1 MSSKLRTYNLAK
13 SYGKRKVVKN
23 VSVEIK
29 DGEIVGLL
37 GPNGAGKTTTFYMT
51 LGLIKPEA
59 GNIFLDDEDIT
70 GLPTYKR
77 SRKGINYL
85 PQEPSVFRNLTV
97 EDNIRAILEFNES
110 GKERI
115 ENRLDNLL
123 KEFSLEHLRSN
134 YGYALS
140 GGERRRVEIA
150 RSLACNPSFVL
161 LDEPFSG
168 IDPIAVLDIQK
179 LISKL
184 KEKGIG
190 ILITDHNV
198 RETLAITDRAY
209 IIASGEI
216 LVSGTAQE
224 LLNSEQARKIYLGES
239 FKM

>member
-1 MSSKLRTYNLAK
+1 
-13 SYGKRKVVKN
+13 
-23 VSVEIK
+23 
-29 DGEIVGLL
+29 
-37 GPNGAGKTTTFYMT
+37 
-51 LGLIKPEA
+51 
-59 GNIFLDDEDIT
+59 
-70 GLPTYKR
+70 
-77 SRKGINYL
+77 
-85 PQEPSVFRNLTV
+85 
-97 EDNIRAILEFNES
+97 LE
-110 GKERI
+110 
-115 ENRLDNLL
+115 NLL
-123 KEFSLEHLRSN
+123 KEFSLVHLRSN

-216 LVSGTAQE
+216 LVAGTKE
-224 LLNSEQARKIYLGES
+224 DLLNSEQARKIYLGES